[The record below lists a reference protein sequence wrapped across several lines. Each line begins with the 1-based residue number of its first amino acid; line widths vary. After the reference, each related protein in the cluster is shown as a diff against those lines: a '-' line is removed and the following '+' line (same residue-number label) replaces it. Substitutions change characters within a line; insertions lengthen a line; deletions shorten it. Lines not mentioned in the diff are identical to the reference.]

1 MSTCR
6 SCGIL
11 SSRPR
16 CSPGNWNLLR
26 IHRTIAG
33 GQRTRWIP
41 PWIPT
46 RPAGDDSRAHFH
58 ERPRQ
63 LMERRRRRRRREGTR
78 EHPRDGNDPG
88 EVHLESSSSGTR
100 EREDPHS
107 PATWHGVGIEKTSR
121 RPREERGEKRE
132 RGGRGGGRGT
142 ERNGTREGE
151 RWMDPSGSANTPT
164 GSREIRYSHFRPPFI
179 PLVHF
184 SSPLAPRSSRCV
196 PSVTEYICDPSVTG
210 YQSLVP
216 LRPRIPDECGWIS
229 MCIDAR
235 RLGAPSPMT

>member
-132 RGGRGGGRGT
+132 RERGTGRGT
-142 ERNGTREGE
+142 GDGGRNGTGRERE
-151 RWMDPSGSANTPT
+151 RD
-164 GSREIRYSHFRPPFI
+164 
-179 PLVHF
+179 
-184 SSPLAPRSSRCV
+184 
-196 PSVTEYICDPSVTG
+196 
-210 YQSLVP
+210 
-216 LRPRIPDECGWIS
+216 GWIRVE
-229 MCIDAR
+229 AR
-235 RLGAPSPMT
+235 TLRRDRERSATRTFVLRSFHSFTSPPR